1 MNFIKLT
8 NLSGKPVYLN
18 IEMIGDLFFVEER
31 KEFGGNIRERAHTRI
46 GHLTH
51 NNGGFSVME
60 TPEEIINT
68 LKPHGL
74 LTVINIIPPKK
85 IKTK

>member
-60 TPEEIINT
+60 TPE
-68 LKPHGL
+68 
-74 LTVINIIPPKK
+74 
-85 IKTK
+85 